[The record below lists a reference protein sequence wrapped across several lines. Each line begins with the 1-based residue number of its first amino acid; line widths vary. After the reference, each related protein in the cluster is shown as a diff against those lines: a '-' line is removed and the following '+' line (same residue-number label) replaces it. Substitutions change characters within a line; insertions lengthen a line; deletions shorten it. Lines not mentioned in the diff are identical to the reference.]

1 MEKLTVYGGA
11 LIEGV
16 LFGALMWVGDKYVLE
31 NSNPFYVYVIQAAV
45 FAVGMFLFDI
55 FFNRKKR
62 NS

>member
-1 MEKLTVYGGA
+1 MKMSKIIGA

-45 FAVGMFLFDI
+45 FAVGMFLFDM